1 MSERQPESLAVGRVV
16 RPHGVRGELVVEV
29 LTDSPELRFVPG
41 AVLGLKRRGAGSS
54 KDKSAQSFTVT
65 AARQHAGRLLVR
77 AEGVDGRDAAEELRG
92 ALLTVSADAAESPED
107 PDEFHDT
114 ELIGLRAALVSGE
127 DVGVVRDVLH
137 SPAGELL
144 AITIADPAAE
154 KGEREALVPFVA
166 AIVPEVDLESGR
178 VVLDPPEGLLD

>member
-1 MSERQPESLAVGRVV
+1 MNELQPEALAVGRVV

-41 AVLGLKRRGAGSS
+41 SVLGLKHRSGQG
-54 KDKSAQSFTVT
+54 KKSAQSLTVT

-92 ALLTVSADAAESPED
+92 ALLTVSADQAESPED

-114 ELIGLRAALVSGE
+114 ELIGLRAVLVSGSE
-127 DVGVVRDVLH
+127 VGVVRDVLH

-144 AITIADPAAE
+144 SIAVEDPDAE

-166 AIVPEVDLESGR
+166 AIVPEVDVDAGK
-178 VVLDPPEGLLD
+178 VVLDPPEGLLE

>member
-1 MSERQPESLAVGRVV
+1 MNELQPEALAVGRVV

-41 AVLGLKRRGAGSS
+41 SVLGLKRRSGQGGN
-54 KDKSAQSFTVT
+54 KSAQSLTVT
-65 AARQHAGRLLVR
+65 AARHHAGRLLVR

-92 ALLTVSADAAESPED
+92 ALLTVSADEAESPED

-114 ELIGLRAALVSGE
+114 ELIGLRAVLVSGAE
-127 DVGVVRDVLH
+127 VGVVRDVLH

-144 AITIADPAAE
+144 AIAIEDPEAD

-166 AIVPEVDLESGR
+166 AIVPEVDLEAGT

>member
-1 MSERQPESLAVGRVV
+1 MNELQPEALAVGRVV

-41 AVLGLKRRGAGSS
+41 SVLGLKRRGAGQSRN
-54 KDKSAQSFTVT
+54 KSAQSLTVT

-92 ALLTVSADAAESPED
+92 ALLTVSADEAESPED

-144 AITIADPAAE
+144 AIAIADPEADE
-154 KGEREALVPFVA
+154 GEREALVPFVS
-166 AIVPEVDLESGR
+166 AIVPEVDLEGGR